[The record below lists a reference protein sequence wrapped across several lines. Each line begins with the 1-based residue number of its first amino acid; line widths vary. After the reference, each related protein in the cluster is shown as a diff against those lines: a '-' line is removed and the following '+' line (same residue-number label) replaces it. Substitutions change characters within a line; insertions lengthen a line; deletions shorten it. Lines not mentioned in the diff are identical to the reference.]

1 MGNLIGR
8 YSWDEVFSASNAN
21 AKVGNF
27 HDIILGFLET
37 FFPKKRIKISEF
49 DKKWFNQELKML
61 HRQRQREYFRN
72 GKSQKWRKLKTK
84 FQRAKRKNVR
94 KFYDNLSCE
103 LLKLNP
109 RKFFTIA
116 KRVSSVQNEPKMM
129 IPDLEGCSDIQTAEK
144 IAEHFSAVSNQY
156 KPVNLSEL
164 PVYLPALKPPQVT
177 EYEIY
182 QKLRKLKSTKS
193 TNPLDLPVALRKE
206 YDIFLASPL
215 TDIINTCLKE
225 QIFPEAWKLEIVTP
239 IPKIQ
244 YPHNYSDLR
253 KISCTSDYS
262 KLFESVLK
270 EFILKDINSNLP
282 LSQYGGRIG
291 VGTEHLIVNFIDR
304 VLNMLDSTRD
314 KAAVL
319 ASAVDWT
326 AAFDRVDPTK
336 ITQKFIKIGIR
347 PSLIPILISYLS
359 GRKMVVK
366 FKSAMSL

>member
-1 MGNLIGR
+1 M
-8 YSWDEVFSASNAN
+8 
-21 AKVGNF
+21 
-27 HDIILGFLET
+27 
-37 FFPKKRIKISEF
+37 
-49 DKKWFNQELKML
+49 
-61 HRQRQREYFRN
+61 
-72 GKSQKWRKLKTK
+72 
-84 FQRAKRKNVR
+84 
-94 KFYDNLSCE
+94 SCE

-109 RKFFTIA
+109 RIFFTIA

-225 QIFPEAWKLEIVTP
+225 QIFPDAWKMEIVTP

-244 YPHNYSDLR
+244 FPHNYSDLR

-366 FKSAMSL
+366 FKNVMSSEKSLVGGSPQGTLLGGVNYIIASCDNCDQNFFENCKKTPECYPSDARCADAFSYYDDLSLLELILLSEKLTDYDVFSHVPSDVTVDQYFINTNHIQMQ